1 MPLDV
6 YIGLIVTESP
16 AHTVESFTNI
26 FSIALLVPTTT
37 TVDVEA
43 EVASVATIVYVIA
56 DKLLTQ
62 VKELGVVVP
71 SIFIK

>member
-1 MPLDV
+1 
-6 YIGLIVTESP
+6 
-16 AHTVESFTNI
+16 
-26 FSIALLVPTTT
+26 VPTTT

-56 DKLLTQ
+56 DKLLAQ